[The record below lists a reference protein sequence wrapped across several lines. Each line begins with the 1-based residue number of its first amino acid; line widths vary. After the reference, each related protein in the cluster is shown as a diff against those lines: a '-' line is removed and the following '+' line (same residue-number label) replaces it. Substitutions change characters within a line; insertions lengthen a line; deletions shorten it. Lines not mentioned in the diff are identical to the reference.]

1 MAEPHVISALRAKR
15 AELSGDLIAAQK
27 RLEKLRDDLDAVD
40 RTLRVFD
47 PRQHPEKI
55 RPVVKRKGD
64 RMFGYGECTRAILN
78 ALRDAPQPMATADLV
93 ERVALDCR
101 IATEAP
107 DVAAMLVAR
116 VRAALAKLDKRGVVN
131 GEGRPARWSVRA

>member
-1 MAEPHVISALRAKR
+1 MRSKR

-27 RLEKLRDDLDAVD
+27 RLEKIRDDLDAVD

-78 ALRDAPQPMATADLV
+78 ALRDAPEPMTTADLA

-107 DVAAMLVAR
+107 EVAATLLAR
-116 VRAALAKLDKRGVVN
+116 VRAALAKLDKRGLLA
-131 GEGRPARWSVRA
+131 GSGKPMRWTVGTQG

>member
-1 MAEPHVISALRAKR
+1 MAEPHVISALRKKR
-15 AELSGDLIAAQK
+15 AELAGEVVTAQL
-27 RLEKLRDDLDAVD
+27 RLGKLRDDLDAVD

-55 RPVVKRKGD
+55 RPIVKRKGD

-78 ALRDAPQPMATADLV
+78 ALRDAPDPMTTADLV

-107 DVAAMLVAR
+107 DVAATLLAR
-116 VRAALAKLDKRGVVN
+116 IRAALAKLDKRGLL
-131 GEGRPARWSVRA
+131 ARSGKPVRWIVKA

>member
-1 MAEPHVISALRAKR
+1 LQPLEIARNGQSFVWKSSVLCSNSKENSRARPIFLGMAEPHVISALRAKR

-27 RLEKLRDDLDAVD
+27 QLEKLRDDLDAVD

-64 RMFGYGECTRAILN
+64 RMFGYGNARGPFSTRSGTH
-78 ALRDAPQPMATADLV
+78 RSP
-93 ERVALDCR
+93 
-101 IATEAP
+101 
-107 DVAAMLVAR
+107 
-116 VRAALAKLDKRGVVN
+116 
-131 GEGRPARWSVRA
+131 